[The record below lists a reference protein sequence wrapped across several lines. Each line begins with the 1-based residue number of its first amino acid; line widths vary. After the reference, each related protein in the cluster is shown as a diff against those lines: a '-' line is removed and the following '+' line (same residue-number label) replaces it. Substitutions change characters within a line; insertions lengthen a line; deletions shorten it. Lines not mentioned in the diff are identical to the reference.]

1 MFGDF
6 LRRPRWTMEKR
17 HAWICIRSFKM
28 FGKNPRTLS
37 QMDPNDWFDGAKQ
50 KITFNKSK
58 YVGTFLHE
66 KDANNGMIDQINY
79 QAWHYYIAVAGF
91 LQPTILF
98 NQILWRSFGDFKGH
112 RFGVFWHPHMEK
124 PSARVELVWSE
135 RLDWNSV
142 FAITFGTKSMMP
154 IVSLCCFDAWKK
166 CSNTHIYIYIFKT
179 KNRHPLTKQ
188 IQL

>member
-112 RFGVFWHPHMEK
+112 RFGVFDILTWKNLRQESSLFDQNVSIETAFL
-124 PSARVELVWSE
+124 PSHLVQ
-135 RLDWNSV
+135 
-142 FAITFGTKSMMP
+142 K
-154 IVSLCCFDAWKK
+154 AW
-166 CSNTHIYIYIFKT
+166 C
-179 KNRHPLTKQ
+179 R
-188 IQL
+188 